1 MYIITFSLNGYK
13 NRLPYQ
19 SNMSL
24 FTDNNQVE
32 VQTNEEEMTFNSW
45 DDEEII
51 PLKTNL
57 LRGIYA
63 YGFENPSPI
72 QKKAIIP
79 LIKRR
84 DVIAQAQSGTGKTGA
99 FVVGSLQILDEKL
112 DEAQILVLAHTREL
126 ARQIFSVVAALGNQM
141 GMRHQ
146 LLVGGT
152 STEEDREKLERNRPQ
167 IIIGCPGR
175 VHDMIRRKYL
185 STKKISLMIL
195 DEADELLSH
204 GFKDQIYKI
213 FQFMNND
220 IQIGLFSATM
230 PAELNTLTTK
240 FLRHPVKI
248 LIKKE
253 MLTLQGIQQFFV
265 NLENDEHKYT
275 TLKDLFGTL
284 SVSQAII
291 YCNSIRRVDDLYEAM
306 KHDEFPVERLHGSLD
321 ESERKAIYETFKSGG
336 CRVLIATDL
345 IARGIDIQQV
355 SIVINFDIPKNVHT
369 YLHRIGR
376 SGRWGRKGVGIN
388 FITRRDV
395 QKMKEIEEF
404 YSTQVKEFP
413 VNYKDL
419 IR

>member
-1 MYIITFSLNGYK
+1 MD
-13 NRLPYQ
+13 
-19 SNMSL
+19 MS
-24 FTDNNQVE
+24 
-32 VQTNEEEMTFNSW
+32 
-45 DDEEII
+45 
-51 PLKTNL
+51 
-57 LRGIYA
+57 
-63 YGFENPSPI
+63 
-72 QKKAIIP
+72 
-79 LIKRR
+79 
-84 DVIAQAQSGTGKTGA
+84 
-99 FVVGSLQILDEKL
+99 
-112 DEAQILVLAHTREL
+112 
-126 ARQIFSVVAALGNQM
+126 
-141 GMRHQ
+141 HQ

-152 STEEDREKLERNRPQ
+152 STEEDRDKLETNHPQ

-185 STKKISLMIL
+185 STQHIGLMIL

-230 PAELNTLTTK
+230 PAELNSLTAK
-240 FLRHPVKI
+240 FLRRPIKI
-248 LIKKE
+248 LIQKE
-253 MLTLQGIQQFFV
+253 MLTLQGIQQFHI
-265 NLENDEHKYT
+265 NLDNDEHKYT

-321 ESERKAIYETFKSGG
+321 ESERRSIYATFKNGS

-345 IARGIDIQQV
+345 LARGIDIQQV
-355 SIVINFDIPKNVHT
+355 SIVINFDVPKSVHT

-388 FITRRDV
+388 FVTRRDV
-395 QKMKEIEEF
+395 PKLKEIEQF

-413 VNYKDL
+413 QNYKEL

>member
-1 MYIITFSLNGYK
+1 MASFSENNSEVHTTAEG
-13 NRLPYQ
+13 
-19 SNMSL
+19 MS
-24 FTDNNQVE
+24 FE
-32 VQTNEEEMTFNSW
+32 SW
-45 DDEEII
+45 DDEEDLS
-51 PLKTNL
+51 LKTKL

-79 LIKRR
+79 LVKRR

-99 FVVGSLQILDEKL
+99 FVVGSLQVLDESLHKP
-112 DEAQILVLAHTREL
+112 QILVLAHTREL
-126 ARQIFSVVAALGNQM
+126 ARQIFKVVSNLGNQM
-141 GMRHQ
+141 DISHQ

-152 STEEDREKLERNRPQ
+152 PTEEDREKLENNHPQ

-185 STKKISLMIL
+185 STQHIGLMIL

-230 PAELNTLTTK
+230 PAELNSLTTK
-240 FLRHPVKI
+240 FLRSPVKI

-253 MLTLQGIQQFFV
+253 MLTLQGIQQFHI
-265 NLENDEHKYT
+265 NLDNDEHKYT

-306 KHDEFPVERLHGSLD
+306 KHDDFPVERLHGSLD
-321 ESERKAIYETFKSGG
+321 ETERKAIYATFKNGS

-345 IARGIDIQQV
+345 LARGIDIQQV
-355 SIVINFDIPKNVHT
+355 SIVINFDVPKNVHT

-388 FITRRDV
+388 FVTRRDAS
-395 QKMKEIEEF
+395 KLKDIEQF
-404 YSTQVKEFP
+404 YSTEIKEFP
-413 VNYKDL
+413 QNYKEL

>member
-1 MYIITFSLNGYK
+1 MALFSE
-13 NRLPYQ
+13 
-19 SNMSL
+19 
-24 FTDNNQVE
+24 NNSCE
-32 VQTNEEEMTFNSW
+32 VQTTAEDMSFESW
-45 DDEEII
+45 DDEDTLS
-51 PLKTNL
+51 LKTKL

-79 LIKRR
+79 LVKRR

-99 FVVGSLQILDEKL
+99 FVVGSLQVLDESL
-112 DEAQILVLAHTREL
+112 LEPQILVLAHTREL
-126 ARQIFSVVAALGNQM
+126 ARQICKVVSSLGNQM
-141 GMRHQ
+141 DMSHQ

-152 STEEDREKLERNRPQ
+152 STEEDREKLETNRPQ

-185 STKKISLMIL
+185 STQHIGLMIL

-230 PAELNTLTTK
+230 PAELNSLTAK
-240 FLRHPVKI
+240 FLRRPIKI
-248 LIKKE
+248 LIQKE
-253 MLTLQGIQQFFV
+253 MLTLQGIQQFHI
-265 NLENDEHKYT
+265 NLDNDEHKYT

-321 ESERKAIYETFKSGG
+321 ESERRAIYATFKNGS

-345 IARGIDIQQV
+345 LARGIDIQQV
-355 SIVINFDIPKNVHT
+355 SIVINFDVPKSVHT

-388 FITRRDV
+388 FVTRRDV
-395 QKMKEIEEF
+395 PKLKEIEQF

-413 VNYKDL
+413 QNYKEL